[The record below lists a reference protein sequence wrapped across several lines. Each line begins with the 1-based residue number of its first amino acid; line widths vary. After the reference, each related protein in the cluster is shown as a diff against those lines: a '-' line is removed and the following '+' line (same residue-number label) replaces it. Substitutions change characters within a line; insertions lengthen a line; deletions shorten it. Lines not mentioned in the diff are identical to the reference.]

1 MEVHRL
7 LQRQIKRFLQDSD
20 WQSNPSFVNFL
31 QAVSDSYQNYDS
43 DKQLQQRAFDIADTE
58 YYEITQKL
66 LAEKKMRDQSID
78 TLLSVILSLEN
89 DDTIHQE
96 FDTNNLLV
104 LTEYL
109 QKQVHLRKLAEDKNR
124 ELALIT
130 SKATDAIIVTDAGG
144 KITWVNNAFEK
155 LTGYMS
161 DEVIGQFPGRILQG
175 PDTDQAV
182 KDRIRVAVQGYQNV
196 NETIL
201 NYTKNGSRYWLNL
214 TITPV
219 FDDQGVCTN
228 FIAIERDVT
237 AMIETEL
244 RIKTLSI
251 QLQSIL
257 DNVTGYIFCKDYDGR
272 FLFVNKAVAELFGK
286 TPEEVVGQTDYGYG
300 ATEEEIEQFLRND
313 RRVIDT
319 QQPLLIP
326 EEQVMRKDGT
336 RGIFQTTK
344 VPIDFP
350 GITKGAVLGVSIDIT
365 DRKLAELEIQNK
377 NAELAESESVLMI
390 NLNELLET
398 QKELQKQ
405 KDEIAEIKE
414 RFELVIEGTNDG
426 IWDWDLRTNETY
438 FSTRWKSILGY
449 ENDELPSEFSV
460 FERHIH
466 PDDEVRVFNH
476 VNQYLSGETDTYTI
490 EFRMKKK
497 DGSYAW
503 ILAKGA
509 ALFDEEGKPYRMTG
523 SHSDIT
529 TQKESE
535 IRLQHRQV
543 VLERHTKIL
552 TRLSTTP
559 LSQYGSLDNALHA
572 ITEAAAEALDI
583 SHVSV
588 WDYNV
593 HGNGIV
599 CRDKFTADD
608 RVHTSG
614 SMLAFNA
621 FPVYFRAIQSG
632 QVIVAHDISSH
643 ELTAEF
649 TGAYFQHE
657 AIESMLDIPIRMNGE
672 VSGILCCEQSQSPR
686 QWSEDDVVFAR
697 SIADIISLAR
707 ESNNTKL
714 AEESARYKSKL
725 LAAITETTQGLLQSQ
740 NWSTTLFNCF
750 ETIGKLIGVDR
761 IHYFEN
767 KGTTARTRELSQ
779 KIVWLS
785 TAMPSDYILPNV
797 DMIQLD
803 TYRDFYRKIYRNG
816 YFSATSDDPES
827 EVLSTFMR
835 NLGIASVLILPLSV
849 KSIFHGYIVL
859 EDCRRSRQWSEEEIS
874 ILQTL
879 ANNVSTAIERKSAED
894 AIRASEQQF
903 LSVISN
909 MPGITYRSVRED
921 GKWIFGFMNEET
933 LNMTGYPASQF
944 YRQSTQTWVD
954 VIHPDDYIAVRAYA
968 KEHFSFD
975 DHIQVEYRVI
985 RADGSEIWVEERSHT
1000 TYDDQHNLVGID
1012 GFIMD
1017 ITARKN
1023 AEMELIAARET
1034 AESAN
1039 RAKSEFLANMSHEIR
1054 TPLNGVIGFADILT
1068 KTKLDDTQMKY
1079 MSTIYQSANSLLSII
1094 NDILD
1099 FSKIEANKLELS
1111 IDKTDLFEICSQ
1123 VSEIVSFQV
1132 RKKSLELLLNIS
1144 PDIPRF
1150 VWADEVRLRQVL
1162 VNLLSNAVKFTEKGE
1177 IELKVEITRAVEPNT
1192 TTFLFTVRDTGIGI
1206 NPKNQQRIFEAFSQE
1221 DASTTKRYGGTGL
1234 GLAISSRLLSLMN
1247 SELKL
1252 TSEYGSGSSFYFEI
1266 TFASMQG
1273 EAIQW
1278 ENLDTLNNVLV
1289 VDDNANNRTIV
1300 ETILATKNIHCD
1312 HAVSGSEAISM
1323 LLGDKEYDAVLMDY
1337 QMPEM
1342 DGIDTIRK
1350 IRRKLKMGHEELP
1363 IVLLYSSVD
1372 DEYINKECAELD
1384 VRHRLV
1390 KPINM
1395 KQLFHTL
1402 SKLITPLGKQLSPP
1416 AAMEALP
1423 AESATAAVPGTRI
1436 LIAED
1441 QPVNMLLITTI
1452 ISNIL
1457 PTAQI
1462 FKAPNGREAIALLS
1476 TANPDLIFMDIQ
1488 MPEMNGYD
1496 TAQTIRTM
1504 ETVKRVPIIALTAGT
1519 VKGEREKCLAA
1530 GMDDYVTKPFVENTI
1545 RQMFTKWL
1553 TPVTTAAEVPATEEP
1568 SPVVPTPSV
1577 HFDKADFAARMGKHT
1592 EHMLRKLIP
1601 PTLKSLQSNLLDLQ
1615 SVIEQRHLDGVQS
1628 SGHKIKGTAL
1638 SMSLIQLADYTET
1651 LENIAEFDEPVIGEL
1666 LRKIE
1671 LEIPLV
1677 RELLEEELRQL
1688 Q

>member
-1 MEVHRL
+1 
-7 LQRQIKRFLQDSD
+7 
-20 WQSNPSFVNFL
+20 
-31 QAVSDSYQNYDS
+31 
-43 DKQLQQRAFDIADTE
+43 
-58 YYEITQKL
+58 
-66 LAEKKMRDQSID
+66 
-78 TLLSVILSLEN
+78 
-89 DDTIHQE
+89 
-96 FDTNNLLV
+96 
-104 LTEYL
+104 
-109 QKQVHLRKLAEDKNR
+109 
-124 ELALIT
+124 
-130 SKATDAIIVTDAGG
+130 
-144 KITWVNNAFEK
+144 
-155 LTGYMS
+155 
-161 DEVIGQFPGRILQG
+161 
-175 PDTDQAV
+175 
-182 KDRIRVAVQGYQNV
+182 
-196 NETIL
+196 
-201 NYTKNGSRYWLNL
+201 
-214 TITPV
+214 
-219 FDDQGVCTN
+219 
-228 FIAIERDVT
+228 
-237 AMIETEL
+237 
-244 RIKTLSI
+244 
-251 QLQSIL
+251 
-257 DNVTGYIFCKDYDGR
+257 
-272 FLFVNKAVAELFGK
+272 
-286 TPEEVVGQTDYGYG
+286 
-300 ATEEEIEQFLRND
+300 
-313 RRVIDT
+313 
-319 QQPLLIP
+319 
-326 EEQVMRKDGT
+326 
-336 RGIFQTTK
+336 
-344 VPIDFP
+344 
-350 GITKGAVLGVSIDIT
+350 
-365 DRKLAELEIQNK
+365 
-377 NAELAESESVLMI
+377 
-390 NLNELLET
+390 
-398 QKELQKQ
+398 
-405 KDEIAEIKE
+405 
-414 RFELVIEGTNDG
+414 
-426 IWDWDLRTNETY
+426 
-438 FSTRWKSILGY
+438 
-449 ENDELPSEFSV
+449 
-460 FERHIH
+460 
-466 PDDEVRVFNH
+466 
-476 VNQYLSGETDTYTI
+476 
-490 EFRMKKK
+490 
-497 DGSYAW
+497 
-503 ILAKGA
+503 
-509 ALFDEEGKPYRMTG
+509 
-523 SHSDIT
+523 
-529 TQKESE
+529 
-535 IRLQHRQV
+535 
-543 VLERHTKIL
+543 
-552 TRLSTTP
+552 
-559 LSQYGSLDNALHA
+559 
-572 ITEAAAEALDI
+572 
-583 SHVSV
+583 
-588 WDYNV
+588 
-593 HGNGIV
+593 
-599 CRDKFTADD
+599 
-608 RVHTSG
+608 
-614 SMLAFNA
+614 
-621 FPVYFRAIQSG
+621 VYFRAIQSG
-632 QVIVAHDISSH
+632 QVIVAHDSTSH

-649 TGAYFQHE
+649 TDAYFQKE
-657 AIESMLDIPIRMNGE
+657 NIQSMLDIPIRMNGE
-672 VSGILCCEQSQSPR
+672 VSGILCCEQSDQR
-686 QWSEDDVVFAR
+686 REWSEDDVIFAR

-707 ESNNTKL
+707 ESNNTIL

-725 LAAITETTQGLLQSQ
+725 LAVITEATQGLLQSQ
-740 NWSTTLFNCF
+740 NWSTTLFTCF

-767 KGTTARTRELSQ
+767 SGTSVRDRSLSR
-779 KIVWLS
+779 KIVWL
-785 TAMPSDYILPNV
+785 ASDGQADYNEPDLDV
-797 DMIQLD
+797 LQLD
-803 TYRDFYRKIYRNG
+803 TYKDFYRKIYRNG
-816 YFSATSDDPES
+816 YFSATIDDLDP
-827 EVLSTFMR
+827 VLSPFMQ
-835 NLGIASVLILPLSV
+835 NLGIAAILVLPLSV
-849 KSIFHGYIVL
+849 KEVFHGYIVL

-903 LSVISN
+903 QSVISN
-909 MPGITYRSVRED
+909 MPGITYRSIHKD
-921 GKWIFGFMNEET
+921 GQWIFGFMNEET

-944 YRQSTQTWVD
+944 YKQNTSTWVE
-954 VIHPDDYIAVRAYA
+954 VINPDDYIAVRKYV
-968 KEHFSFD
+968 KDNFSFD
-975 DHIQVEYRVI
+975 EHIQVEYRV
-985 RADGSEIWVEERSHT
+985 RCADGREIWVEERSHT

-1023 AEMELIAARET
+1023 AEMELITARET

-1079 MSTIYQSANSLLSII
+1079 MSTIFQSANSLLSII

-1132 RKKSLELLLNIS
+1132 RKKNLELLLNIA

-1177 IELKVEITRAVEPNT
+1177 IELKVEITRTEQPNK

-1252 TSEYGSGSSFYFEI
+1252 TSEYGNGSSFYFEI
-1266 TFASMQG
+1266 TFDSMIG

-1278 ENLDTLNNVLV
+1278 ENLDSLKNVLV

-1312 HAVSGSEAISM
+1312 QAVSGSEAISM
-1323 LLGDKEYDAVLMDY
+1323 LLGDQEYDAVLMDY

-1402 SKLITPLGKQLSPP
+1402 SKLITPLVKQVAPQ
-1416 AAMEALP
+1416 AAVQALP
-1423 AESATAAVPGTRI
+1423 AESAAAAVPGTRI

-1452 ISNIL
+1452 ITNIL

-1462 FKAPNGREAIALLS
+1462 FKAPNGREAIALLGK
-1476 TANPDLIFMDIQ
+1476 ANPDLIFMDIQ

-1496 TAQTIRTM
+1496 TAQAIRSM

-1553 TPVTTAAEVPATEEP
+1553 TISPAADNAPVIAEQEVAVPA
-1568 SPVVPTPSV
+1568 SSV
-1577 HFDKADFAARMGKHT
+1577 HFDKADFGARMGKHT

-1601 PTLKSLQSNLLDLQ
+1601 PTLKSLVTNLHDLQ
-1615 SVIEQRHLDGVQS
+1615 SVIEQRNLSGVQT

-1651 LENIAEFDEPVIGEL
+1651 LENLTEFDEKLIEEVLQKILTEVPLVQEILEDE
-1666 LRKIE
+1666 LRK
-1671 LEIPLV
+1671 LP
-1677 RELLEEELRQL
+1677 
-1688 Q
+1688 